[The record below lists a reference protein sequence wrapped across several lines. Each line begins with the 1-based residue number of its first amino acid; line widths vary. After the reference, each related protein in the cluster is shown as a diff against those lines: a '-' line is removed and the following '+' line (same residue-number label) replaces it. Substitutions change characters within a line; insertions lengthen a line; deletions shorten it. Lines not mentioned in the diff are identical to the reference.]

1 MKTQAKQFI
10 ILTMDMHPLRL
21 VFVFLR
27 TLIYPA
33 LFHTS
38 FFNFLL
44 VSFSAQG
51 YTKRNMPS
59 WTSSWHTVINKLTL
73 FVRHLH
79 HSLMNYFISYIS
91 NDDDDGSE
99 KVAKKM
105 NLRSFKLYCVYLHP
119 LNMSNV
125 GDVSWS

>member
-1 MKTQAKQFI
+1 
-10 ILTMDMHPLRL
+10 MHPLRL
-21 VFVFLR
+21 VFVLLS
-27 TLIYPA
+27 TLIYP
-33 LFHTS
+33 LFHPS

-59 WTSSWHTVINKLTL
+59 WTSSWHTVIKKLTL

-105 NLRSFKLYCVYLHP
+105 NLRSFKLYRVYLEP
-119 LNMSNV
+119 LNMSNA

>member
-1 MKTQAKQFI
+1 
-10 ILTMDMHPLRL
+10 MHPLHL
-21 VFVFLR
+21 VFVFLC
-27 TLIYPA
+27 TMIYP

-59 WTSSWHTVINKLTL
+59 WTSSYHTVKNKLTL

-91 NDDDDGSE
+91 NDDDGSSE

-105 NLRSFKLYCVYLHP
+105 NLR
-119 LNMSNV
+119 
-125 GDVSWS
+125 

>member
-1 MKTQAKQFI
+1 
-10 ILTMDMHPLRL
+10 MHPLRL
-21 VFVFLR
+21 VFVLLS
-27 TLIYPA
+27 TLIYP

-59 WTSSWHTVINKLTL
+59 WTSSWHTVIKKLTL

-105 NLRSFKLYCVYLHP
+105 NLRSFKLYRVYLDP
-119 LNMSNV
+119 LNMLNA

>member
-21 VFVFLR
+21 VFVFLC

-51 YTKRNMPS
+51 YMKRNMPS
-59 WTSSWHTVINKLTL
+59 WTSTWHTVINKLTL

-79 HSLMNYFISYIS
+79 HSLMNYFISYIN

-99 KVAKKM
+99 KVAKK
-105 NLRSFKLYCVYLHP
+105 NYFAFFQTSPSF
-119 LNMSNV
+119 
-125 GDVSWS
+125 

>member
-1 MKTQAKQFI
+1 
-10 ILTMDMHPLRL
+10 MHPLRL
-21 VFVFLR
+21 VFVLFC
-27 TLIYPA
+27 TLIYP

-59 WTSSWHTVINKLTL
+59 WTSTWHTVINKLTL
-73 FVRHLH
+73 FVRYLH
-79 HSLMNYFISYIS
+79 HSLMNYFISCIS

-105 NLRSFKLYCVYLHP
+105 NLRSFKIYRVHLDP
-119 LNMSNV
+119 LNMSNA
-125 GDVSWS
+125 GDFSWS

>member
-1 MKTQAKQFI
+1 
-10 ILTMDMHPLRL
+10 MHPLRL
-21 VFVFLR
+21 VFVLLS
-27 TLIYPA
+27 TLIYP

-59 WTSSWHTVINKLTL
+59 WTSSWHTVIKKLTL

-79 HSLMNYFISYIS
+79 HSLMNYFMSHIS

-105 NLRSFKLYCVYLHP
+105 NLRSFKLYRVYLDPH
-119 LNMSNV
+119 NMSNA

>member
-1 MKTQAKQFI
+1 
-10 ILTMDMHPLRL
+10 MHPLRL
-21 VFVFLR
+21 VFVLLT
-27 TLIYPA
+27 TLIYP

-59 WTSSWHTVINKLTL
+59 WTSSSHTVIKKLTL

-79 HSLMNYFISYIS
+79 HSLMNYFISCIS
-91 NDDDDGSE
+91 NDDGDGSQ

-105 NLRSFKLYCVYLHP
+105 NLRSFKLYRVYLDP

>member
-1 MKTQAKQFI
+1 
-10 ILTMDMHPLRL
+10 MHPLRL
-21 VFVFLR
+21 VFVFLC
-27 TLIYPA
+27 TLIYP
-33 LFHTS
+33 LFHPS

-79 HSLMNYFISYIS
+79 HSLMNYFMSYIS

-105 NLRSFKLYCVYLHP
+105 NLRSSKLYRVYLDP
-119 LNMSNV
+119 LNMSNA

>member
-1 MKTQAKQFI
+1 
-10 ILTMDMHPLRL
+10 MHPLRL
-21 VFVFLR
+21 VFVFLC
-27 TLIYPA
+27 TLIYP
-33 LFHTS
+33 LFHSTS

-59 WTSSWHTVINKLTL
+59 WTSSYHTVKNKLTL

-91 NDDDDGSE
+91 NDDDGSSE

-105 NLRSFKLYCVYLHP
+105 NLR
-119 LNMSNV
+119 
-125 GDVSWS
+125 